1 LSGASEKIAP
11 AYLVTGSDAALV
23 GLALAELLERLSEL
37 SGGSAAQVVVEE
49 HWPTATAAGRSAA
62 LAATAAGSRSAD
74 DEADGD
80 EGDGDEVTFGG
91 GGGGGATDAASPGGR
106 QVLELGPVLD
116 ACATPPFLADRRIVA
131 VRHAHLLDAGQL
143 KRLAAYLED
152 PLPTSVLVLSS
163 DGKPAPAALLRLLRK
178 SGSVIDTEVGSGAR
192 ARGEWFDAHLRRAP
206 VRLRPDAKAL
216 LIDNLGDDLA
226 RLPGLLATLASA
238 YGAGTT
244 IGAEEL
250 QPFLG
255 EAGEVAP
262 WALTDAIDAGDIDG
276 ALTVLHRMLASGD
289 RHALQVLAVLHRHF
303 GAMLRLDGSGV
314 ENEAGAASL
323 LGMSP
328 FPASKILRQG
338 RDLGHD
344 RVVRAILLLAAADLD
359 LRGLNDMPADTT
371 LEVLV
376 ARLAQLRRGSATRR
390 SPAGRR

>member
-1 LSGASEKIAP
+1 LSGGVSEKIAP

-23 GLALAELLERLSEL
+23 GLALAELLERLTGL
-37 SGGSAAQVVVEE
+37 PGDSAAQIVVEE
-49 HWPTATAAGRSAA
+49 HWPSSTTGGRASPTAAV
-62 LAATAAGSRSAD
+62 AGSRPAAD
-74 DEADGD
+74 EEADGD
-80 EGDGDEVTFGG
+80 EAAVAAGDAE
-91 GGGGGATDAASPGGR
+91 AADAPSAGGR

-116 ACATPPFLADRRIVA
+116 ACSTPPFLADRRIVA

-163 DGKPAPAALLRLLRK
+163 DDKAAPAALLKLVRK
-178 SGSVIDTEVGSGAR
+178 SGTVIDTEVRAGAR
-192 ARGEWFDAHLRRAP
+192 ARGEWFDAHLRGAP
-206 VRLRPDAKAL
+206 VRLRADARAL
-216 LIDNLGDDLA
+216 LIDNLGDDLS
-226 RLPGLLATLASA
+226 RLPGLLATLAAA
-238 YGAGTT
+238 YGAGATVE
-244 IGAEEL
+244 AEEL
-250 QPFLG
+250 EPFLG

-276 ALTVLHRMLASGD
+276 ALTVLHRMLTGGD

-328 FPASKILRQG
+328 FPASKVLRQG

-344 RVVRAILLLAAADLD
+344 RVARAILLLASADLD

-390 SPAGRR
+390 SQAGRR